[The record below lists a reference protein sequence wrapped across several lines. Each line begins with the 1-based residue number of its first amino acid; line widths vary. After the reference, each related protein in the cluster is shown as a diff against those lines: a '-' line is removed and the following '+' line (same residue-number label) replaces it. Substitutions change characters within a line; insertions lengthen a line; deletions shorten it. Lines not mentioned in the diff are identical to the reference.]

1 MPKCEH
7 LSGED
12 LGPSTFE
19 QARFDYSPLGKFL
32 NKDLKEKEKKRI
44 TFEDAEKYGRQE
56 WRAIKSNWISRK
68 KLLDAIK
75 TIKTGSKSLKT
86 ISLFRWAKKGKKY
99 YWSWKTCLCKI
110 WWNNF

>member
-12 LGPSTFE
+12 LEPSTFE

-44 TFEDAEKYGRQE
+44 TFEDAEKYRRQE

>member
-44 TFEDAEKYGRQE
+44 TFEDAEK
-56 WRAIKSNWISRK
+56 
-68 KLLDAIK
+68 LLDAIK

-86 ISLFRWAKKGKKY
+86 ISLFR
-99 YWSWKTCLCKI
+99 
-110 WWNNF
+110 